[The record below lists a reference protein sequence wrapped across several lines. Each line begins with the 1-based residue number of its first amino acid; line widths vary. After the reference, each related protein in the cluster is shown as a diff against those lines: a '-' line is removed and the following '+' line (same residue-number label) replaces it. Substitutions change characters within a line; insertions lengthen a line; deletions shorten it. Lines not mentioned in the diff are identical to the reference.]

1 MIGVYKRCC
10 GEFRYEMRKRNCKDE
25 DRYTPFPFFSLLLY
39 RSFAVFI
46 QFLLPRNKR
55 GSSVNRRRIFETVQA
70 AASRGD
76 DFLLLSFTA
85 RILSLSLSLSL
96 PIPHHNV
103 FCIYEMHFSRYIYIC
118 NISAWI
124 CLALCMFVRF
134 DLLIEPSLDT
144 WIVRI
149 NGVAKN

>member
-85 RILSLSLSLSL
+85 RILSLSLSLS
-96 PIPHHNV
+96 PHSRK
-103 FCIYEMHFSRYIYIC
+103 FSFHGSPFSLLFAFRLRDIARKAITSVETATVRWWTLGSIDWMRC
-118 NISAWI
+118 SF
-124 CLALCMFVRF
+124 ALR
-134 DLLIEPSLDT
+134 
-144 WIVRI
+144 R
-149 NGVAKN
+149 G